1 MKTNF
6 HHIKA
11 TLLATAVAFS
21 LTACE
26 DFFNEKPY
34 GQLTTEGFFSNK
46 EDLAAF
52 SQRTLLCGS
61 YLTSPE

>member
-34 GQLTTEGFFSNK
+34 GQLTTKVSSVIK
-46 EDLAAF
+46 KIWLPL
-52 SQRTLLCGS
+52 STHSTLW
-61 YLTSPE
+61 